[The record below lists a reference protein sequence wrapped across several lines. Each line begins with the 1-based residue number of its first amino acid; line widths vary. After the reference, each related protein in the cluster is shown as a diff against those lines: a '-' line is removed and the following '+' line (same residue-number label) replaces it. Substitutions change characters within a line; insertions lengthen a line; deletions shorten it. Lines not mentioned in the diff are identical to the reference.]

1 MPFRGFCFLGL
12 HKWGVWKPVENLSC
26 TETIVCS
33 ACGDIKEARTVHKHK
48 GLQWE
53 YINDSCAQNGRC
65 GKCGA
70 IAESC
75 VVRHDYQWVYL
86 DESCKLHFS
95 CMRCNAPYQPGFPD
109 LTGYCHGKVDTP
121 KIQHRNVV
129 AFDDRESCVR
139 ARCAN
144 CNEILSFEHDWVR
157 VDSETEYEWNPMP
170 GTHHVD
176 SDSTTYYYRCRRC
189 PEEREEHVRSEWI
202 VH

>member
-1 MPFRGFCFLGL
+1 MSSGRFVGPERFQGGIGMPFRGFCFLGL

-53 YINDSCAQNGRC
+53 YINDSCAQNGLC

-95 CMRCNAPYQPGFPD
+95 CR
-109 LTGYCHGKVDTP
+109 
-121 KIQHRNVV
+121 
-129 AFDDRESCVR
+129 S
-139 ARCAN
+139 
-144 CNEILSFEHDWVR
+144 
-157 VDSETEYEWNPMP
+157 
-170 GTHHVD
+170 
-176 SDSTTYYYRCRRC
+176 
-189 PEEREEHVRSEWI
+189 EEHTSELQSPCNL
-202 VH
+202 VCR